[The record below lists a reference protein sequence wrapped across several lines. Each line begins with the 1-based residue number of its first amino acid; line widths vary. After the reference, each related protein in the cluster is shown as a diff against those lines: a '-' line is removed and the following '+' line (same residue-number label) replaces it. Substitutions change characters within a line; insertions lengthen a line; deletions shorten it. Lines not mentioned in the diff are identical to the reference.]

1 MLVVAPCRDLVRA
14 GGCLG
19 CGVAALW
26 ARESSGVEAPSR
38 GLNPG
43 PARLTA
49 VGERD
54 GVRPKLIEVALPL
67 GAINEAAAREKKG
80 MKHGRPSTLHLWWAR
95 RPLAATRAVIW
106 ASLVDDPSGDDSLTP
121 EEQEA
126 ERQRLFGILERLV
139 VWENSNNPD
148 VLAEAKAEIDRCFPD
163 GPPPILDPFA
173 GGGAIPLEAQRLGLK
188 ALAGDLNPVAVLI
201 NKAMIEIPPRF
212 AGQRPVHPDIDTA
225 LNTYHRAQGLAAD
238 VEAYG
243 QWMRDEAARRIGHLY
258 PDATGPNGEK
268 LTPIAWIWART
279 VESPDP
285 SWSGHVPL
293 VASWTLAKR
302 PGKPK
307 VWIEPIVD
315 RETQMIS
322 YEIREGGEPTHERT
336 VNRGNGT
343 CIATGS
349 AIPGDYIKSES
360 RAGRMGQQLIAVVGE
375 GERGRSYCSATPVDA
390 DAAICGE
397 PVWKPEGRNPKK
409 LTGGTVY
416 VYGLDEWWK
425 LFTARQLTALAT
437 FSDLLGE
444 VAERVEKDA
453 NAAGLADDGVRLRDG
468 GRGAAAYTDAVVTYL
483 AFAID
488 KLADTGSTICSWDR
502 SLCKI
507 RTTFARQAIPMTW
520 DFAEGN
526 PLGTRTGSF
535 SGILNWIARSI
546 EHLPASQEAVAT
558 QRDAKARVQECAG
571 AALSTDPPYYDNIS
585 YADLS
590 DFFYVWLRR
599 NLSDVWPDEC
609 STLLTPKAEELIAN
623 RYRAGSKE
631 QAEEHFESGMAE
643 FMAQVAESQTTDVPA
658 TIYYAYKA
666 TETKDGEIRTTGW
679 DTFLQ
684 AVLDAGLQVNATWPM
699 RTELGSRLVASKS
712 NALASSIV
720 LACRPRAE
728 SASLATRG
736 EFMAALR
743 DELPEAV
750 RVLQSGNIAPVDMA
764 QSTIGPGI
772 KVFSRYA
779 RVVEA
784 DGSSMSVSTALR
796 IINDVLGEI
805 LDGEEAEL
813 DADTRFALTWFSE
826 HGYEPGPSGDADSVA
841 RAKNTSLAGIEESGV
856 GEAREGKFRLFER
869 EDLNP
874 DWSPVDDQ
882 RLTVWEVLQYLVAAL
897 DRSESEAAEL
907 LHTLGGN
914 ADRTRQLAYL
924 LYQKANDKGWASEAG
939 AYNRLITAWPSL
951 QTGAAASA
959 SAPVQGQMF
968 SQ

>member
-1 MLVVAPCRDLVRA
+1 M
-14 GGCLG
+14 
-19 CGVAALW
+19 
-26 ARESSGVEAPSR
+26 
-38 GLNPG
+38 
-43 PARLTA
+43 
-49 VGERD
+49 
-54 GVRPKLIEVALPL
+54 
-67 GAINEAAAREKKG
+67 
-80 MKHGRPSTLHLWWAR
+80 
-95 RPLAATRAVIW
+95 
-106 ASLVDDPSGDDSLTP
+106 
-121 EEQEA
+121 
-126 ERQRLFGILERLV
+126 
-139 VWENSNNPD
+139 
-148 VLAEAKAEIDRCFPD
+148 
-163 GPPPILDPFA
+163 
-173 GGGAIPLEAQRLGLK
+173 
-188 ALAGDLNPVAVLI
+188 LI

-212 AGQRPVHPDIDTA
+212 AGLPPVHPDIDTG
-225 LNTYHRAQGLAAD
+225 LNTWERAQGLAAD

-243 QWMRDEAARRIGHLY
+243 QWMRDEAERHIGHLY
-258 PDATGPNGEK
+258 PDATGPDGEK

-293 VASWTLAKR
+293 VASWTLANR

-307 VWIEPIVD
+307 IWIEPIVD
-315 RETQMIS
+315 RDSQTIS

-336 VNRGNGT
+336 VGRGGGT
-343 CIATGS
+343 CIATES
-349 AIPGDYIKSES
+349 AMPLTYIRSEALNQ
-360 RAGRMGQQLIAVVGE
+360 RFGTNLIATVAKGPNGRVYSAPRTEESGVVPDRPDVSFGNMPTKHRNFQTP
-375 GERGRSYCSATPVDA
+375 GYGMGRLED
-390 DAAICGE
+390 
-397 PVWKPEGRNPKK
+397 
-409 LTGGTVY
+409 
-416 VYGLDEWWK
+416 
-425 LFTARQLTALAT
+425 LFTDRQLTALTT
-437 FSDLLGE
+437 FSDLVGE

-453 NAAGLADDGVRLRDG
+453 RAAGLSNDGVRLRDG
-468 GRGAAAYTDAVVTYL
+468 GRGATAYADAVVNYL
-483 AFAID
+483 AFAVD
-488 KLADTGSTICSWDR
+488 RLADRNCTICSWDSSR
-502 SLCKI
+502 QHA
-507 RTTFARQAIPMTW
+507 RNVFARQAIPMSW
-520 DFAEGN
+520 DFTENN
-526 PLGTRTGSF
+526 PLGTSSGSWSNCV
-535 SGILNWIARSI
+535 SGIVKVLQ
-546 EHLPASQEAVAT
+546 HLPGTRQGQAR
-558 QRDAKARVQECAG
+558 QRDARARVRECAD
-571 AALSTDPPYYDNIS
+571 AVLSTDPPYYDNIS

-599 NLSDVWPDEC
+599 NLAGVWPDEC

-631 QAEEHFESGMAE
+631 EAEEHFESGMAE
-643 FMAQVAESQTTDVPA
+643 FMAQVAESQPSDVPA

-699 RTELGSRLVASKS
+699 RTELGNRLVASKS

-720 LACRPRAE
+720 LACRPRAV

-750 RVLQSGNIAPVDMA
+750 RILQSGNIAPVDMA

-784 DGSSMSVSTALR
+784 DGSSMSVSVALR

-813 DADTRFALTWFSE
+813 DADTRFALTWFTE

-841 RAKNTSLAGIEESGV
+841 RAKNTSLAGIGESGV

-869 EDLNP
+869 TDLDP
-874 DWSPVDDQ
+874 AWSPVDDQ

-907 LHTLGGN
+907 LHTLGGIG
-914 ADRTRQLAYL
+914 DRARQLAYL

-951 QTGAAASA
+951 QAHVPSTTA
-959 SAPVQGQMF
+959 QQ
-968 SQ
+968 QLL

>member
-1 MLVVAPCRDLVRA
+1 MT
-14 GGCLG
+14 GQ
-19 CGVAALW
+19 
-26 ARESSGVEAPSR
+26 
-38 GLNPG
+38 
-43 PARLTA
+43 
-49 VGERD
+49 
-54 GVRPKLIEVALPL
+54 RPKLIEVALPL
-67 GAINEAAAREKKG
+67 GAINEAAAREKSIR
-80 MKHGRPSTLHLWWAR
+80 HGHPSTLHLWWAR

-106 ASLVDDPSGDDSLTP
+106 ASLVDDPSGDESLTP
-121 EEQEA
+121 EEQET
-126 ERQRLFGILERLV
+126 ERKRLFGILERLV

-148 VLAEAKAEIDRCFPD
+148 VLADARAEIDRCFPD

-173 GGGAIPLEAQRLGLK
+173 GGGAIPLEAQRLGLR

-212 AGQRPVHPDIDTA
+212 AGLPPVHPDIDTG
-225 LNTYHRAQGLAAD
+225 LNTWERAQGLAAD

-243 QWMRDEAARRIGHLY
+243 QWMRDEAQRRIGHLY
-258 PDATGPNGEK
+258 PDATGTDGEK
-268 LTPIAWIWART
+268 LMPIAWIWART

-307 VWIEPIVD
+307 VWIEPIID
-315 RETQMIS
+315 RDTQTIS

-343 CIATGS
+343 CIATG
-349 AIPGDYIKSES
+349 AVIQAQYIDDE
-360 RAGRMGQQLIAVVGE
+360 AGSGRLGAAPMAVVAE
-375 GERGRSYCSATPVDA
+375 GESGRIYCPVDLTFGEVLAQVTVERQQILQEKIPSATTRGTFGGNAQGRYYGFFEFA
-390 DAAICGE
+390 D
-397 PVWKPEGRNPKK
+397 
-409 LTGGTVY
+409 Y
-416 VYGLDEWWK
+416 FLD
-425 LFTARQLTALAT
+425 RQLVALVT
-437 FSDLLGE
+437 FSDLVGE

-453 NAAGLADDGVRLRDG
+453 RSTGLANDGVRLRDS
-468 GRGAAAYTDAVVTYL
+468 GRGAVAYADAVVTYL
-483 AFAID
+483 ALGISRLTDMCNAFCRWE
-488 KLADTGSTICSWDR
+488 SS
-502 SLCKI
+502 
-507 RTTFARQAIPMTW
+507 RTQVRNLFSRQAIPMMW
-520 DFAEGN
+520 DFAENNVFNDAGGDFRTS
-526 PLGTRTGSF
+526 LGSLVRA
-535 SGILNWIARSI
+535 LER
-546 EHLPASQEAVAT
+546 LPASGIGEVV
-558 QRDAKARVQECAG
+558 QRDARVRVRECAD
-571 AALSTDPPYYDNIS
+571 AVLSTDPPYYDNIS

-631 QAEEHFESGMAE
+631 EAEDHFESGMAE
-643 FMAQVAESQTTDVPA
+643 FMSQVAESQPVHVPA

-699 RTELGSRLVASKS
+699 RTELSNRLVASKS

-720 LACRPRAE
+720 LVCRPRAV

-736 EFMAALR
+736 EFIAALR

-750 RVLQSGNIAPVDMA
+750 RLLQSGNIAPVDMA

-784 DGSSMSVSTALR
+784 DGSSMSVSVALR

-813 DADTRFALTWFSE
+813 DADTRFALTWFAE

-869 EDLNP
+869 TDLDP
-874 DWSPVDDQ
+874 DWDPVDDS

-907 LHTLGGN
+907 LHTLGGIG
-914 ADRTRQLAYL
+914 ARARQLAYL

-939 AYNRLITAWPSL
+939 AYNRLIGAWPNL
-951 QTGAAASA
+951 QAHVPSTTA
-959 SAPVQGQMF
+959 QQ
-968 SQ
+968 QLL